1 VQPPRV
7 KCRASLYSV
16 SMHTTAGSRHLGFL
30 QIRRQKEEETDSQT
44 LRQTDRQAVI
54 QSDRQAETDST
65 ADQQSGQANRKR
77 DRLIV
82 RHEDRQMD
90 SRTIILTDRQIGR

>member
-1 VQPPRV
+1 MQPPRV

-44 LRQTDRQAVI
+44 LRQTDRQTGRLADRQIERQASRQIVSQADI
-54 QSDRQAETDST
+54 QSDRQAETDSP
-65 ADQQSGQANRKR
+65 SGQ
-77 DRLIV
+77 
-82 RHEDRQMD
+82 Q
-90 SRTIILTDRQIGR
+90 